1 MISPYKISPHIYNRA
16 VGISTQQLCR
26 YDFNGSTQYI
36 SYGNILNSVLSGASP
51 SFTIE
56 RWIKRDT
63 SVGNQV
69 IFSKYDSGSG
79 NRQVLLQFNGTTG
92 QIQWVQ
98 SSNGT
103 ITQGIN
109 TDDAFTQTGE
119 WIYIAFTLDYT
130 AGSYS
135 TAGTYYINGVEV
147 PSTASTT
154 TKNPIF
160 ASTAPIVLGA
170 TNIDTTP
177 VNYFDGS
184 DRNVVVTSRVKAAT
198 EIESRY
204 NLGNLSEP
212 SATGLELYSNFK
224 TDTFSTNW
232 TIEDLSTNANDGVS
246 VNMIEGSRTCEIVEL
261 YQNVVNAGF
270 TNSIDYTVESLYT
283 KRSTASE
290 FNFNFTG
297 TELWV
302 KAFVDVSGN
311 DKLAVMVDNSLD
323 QTITLVSGELTKIT
337 LSAGTK
343 YVQLIEPQRGA
354 TDYKGSSLYQ
364 IILKKSEYTKVN
376 EGDVVDE
383 FVFVG
388 DSITQGSSSGV
399 PTQINGYAA
408 QFKYTDSK
416 PVTILG
422 YGGATLA
429 ELANTNLSTTLNW
442 ITTAFANT
450 TGRKVLT
457 IMLGTNDFAAGF
469 LISNINNQ
477 YIALVD
483 GINAN
488 DSDIEIFVITP
499 TIRTD
504 DDANLDT
511 IRANMVTMCSTRAWC
526 TSIDGK
532 PIVSI
537 GNLVDEVH
545 PNLTGHTQLHDAI
558 DSIIL

>member
-26 YDFNGSTQYI
+26 YDFNGSTQYLN
-36 SYGNILNSVLSGASP
+36 YGDILDSVLSGASP

-56 RWIKRDT
+56 MWVKRS
-63 SVGNQV
+63 SVGTGDV
-69 IFSKYDSGSG
+69 LFSKFDSTT
-79 NRQVLLQFNGTTG
+79 NQKQVLLQFTTG
-92 QIQWVQ
+92 SILQWQQSVNGSTVQ
-98 SSNGT
+98 T
-103 ITQGIN
+103 VITDN
-109 TDDAFTQTGE
+109 AYMQTNQ
-119 WIYIAFTLDYT
+119 WMYIAFTLDYT

-154 TKNPIF
+154 TKNAIYNSTSSL
-160 ASTAPIVLGA
+160 AIGALNVDSTAGGH
-170 TNIDTTP
+170 
-177 VNYFDGS
+177 FDGS
-184 DRNVVVTSRVKAAT
+184 IRNVVVTSRVKDAT
-198 EIESRY
+198 EIEARY

-232 TIEDLSTNANDGVS
+232 TVKDLSTNANDGVS
-246 VNMIEGSRTCEIVEL
+246 VNMVEGSRVCEVVEM
-261 YQNVVNAGF
+261 YQNVVNTGF

-302 KAFVDVSGN
+302 KAFIDAGGN
-311 DKLAVMVDNSLD
+311 DKLAVMVDGSLD
-323 QTITLVSGELTKIT
+323 QTITLVNGDLQKIT
-337 LSAGTK
+337 LAAGTK
-343 YVQLIEPQRGA
+343 YVQLIESSRGA

-376 EGDVVDE
+376 QGNVTDR
-383 FVFVG
+383 FVFLG
-388 DSITQGSSSGV
+388 DSITQGSSSGI
-399 PTQINGYAA
+399 PQQINGYAA
-408 QFKYTDSK
+408 QFKSTNSK

-442 ITTAFANT
+442 ITTSFANT

-537 GNLVDEVH
+537 GNLSDEVH
-545 PNLTGHTQLHDAI
+545 PNFTGHTQLHDAI